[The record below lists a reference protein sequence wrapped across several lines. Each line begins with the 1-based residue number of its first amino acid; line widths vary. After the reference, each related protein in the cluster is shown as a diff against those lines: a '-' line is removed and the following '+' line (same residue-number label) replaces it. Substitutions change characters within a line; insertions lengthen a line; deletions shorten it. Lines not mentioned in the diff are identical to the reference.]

1 VREPKTADNSSESSA
16 ESPLTARD
24 LTEPAA
30 ESFSAPV
37 GDVAEEKRRQLI
49 RAERL
54 LEILALERIEENLY
68 RGSNEVRGEFRLFG
82 GQVLAQALR
91 AASNTVDGCQVH
103 SLHAYFM
110 RAGNA
115 QRPVLYEVDRIR
127 DGRSFTTR
135 RIVAIQEG
143 RAIFSMSASFQIEE
157 SGFEHTHSMPNVPP
171 PEELEDDLDVV
182 SNLKVR
188 SGGLSPMAGRARPFE
203 MRSVFPLGS
212 PQWQQHRF
220 WNPVWIRFP
229 IDISAQAE
237 PAATQAEPA
246 ATQAE
251 PAATQALAR
260 CLLAYAS
267 DMGLVSTA
275 LLPHGAEVP
284 RSKVQMASLDHA
296 LWVHREIPLDEWL
309 LFHKRTSTAAGA
321 RGLTHADF
329 FSRDGVLLAS
339 VTQEGL
345 VRTMEG

>member
-1 VREPKTADNSSESSA
+1 MRQDKSIDKA
-16 ESPLTARD
+16 EIARD

-30 ESFSAPV
+30 ESYP
-37 GDVAEEKRRQLI
+37 DDTRQEQDKQRS
-49 RAERL
+49 RAGRL
-54 LEILALERIEENLY
+54 LEILQLERIEENLY
-68 RGSNEVRGEFRLFG
+68 RGQNEVSGRFRLFG

-91 AASNTVDGCQVH
+91 AASNTVEDRQVH

-110 RAGNA
+110 RAGDA
-115 QRPVLYEVDRIR
+115 QRPVLYEIDRIR

-135 RIVAIQEG
+135 RVVAIQDG
-143 RAIFSMSASFQIEE
+143 RAIFSMSASFQVEE

-182 SNLKVR
+182 ARLSER
-188 SGGLSPMAGRARPFE
+188 HPDLSPMAGRARPFE

-212 PQWQQHRF
+212 KQWQQHRF

-229 IDISAQAE
+229 LDITEAVAGDAGAQ
-237 PAATQAEPA
+237 QA
-246 ATQAE
+246 QM
-251 PAATQALAR
+251 R

-275 LLPHGAEVP
+275 LLPHGGEVP
-284 RSKVQMASLDHA
+284 RDSVQMASLDHA
-296 LWVHREIPLDEWL
+296 LWVHRQVPNNDWL
-309 LFHKRTSTAAGA
+309 LFHKRTSNADGA

-339 VTQEGL
+339 VSQEGL
-345 VRTMEG
+345 LRMIEAPHQSGK